1 MDSFVGPLL
10 SLVFVV
16 GLIPLALW
24 LVRRTPMGGAG
35 SARGGRTVGV
45 LPLSSSQRV
54 VTVEVGQGSERRWL
68 VLGVTPSAIS
78 TLHVM
83 APQDEPAASG
93 APGTPGARAPA
104 AFGDLLARLRG
115 RTEEPGAR

>member
-1 MDSFVGPLL
+1 MDTYLGPLL
-10 SLVFVV
+10 SLVFIV

-45 LPLSSSQRV
+45 LPLSNSQRV
-54 VTVEVGQGSERRWL
+54 VTVEVGLGSERRWL
-68 VLGVTPSAIS
+68 VLGVTPSNIS

-83 APQDEPAASG
+83 APQDDAAPGAANAAG
-93 APGTPGARAPA
+93 AP
-104 AFGDLLARLRG
+104 AFGELLGRLRG
-115 RTEEPGAR
+115 RAAATGEPGAR

>member
-24 LVRRTPMGGAG
+24 LLRRTPMGGAG

-45 LPLSSSQRV
+45 LPLSGSQRI
-54 VTVEVGQGSERRWL
+54 VTVEVGQGSARRWL
-68 VLGVTPSAIS
+68 VLGVTPSSIA

-83 APQDEPAASG
+83 EPQDEGAASSG
-93 APGTPGARAPA
+93 SPAPGTTP
-104 AFGDLLARLRG
+104 AFGELLGRLRG
-115 RTEEPGAR
+115 RPGEPGAR

>member
-1 MDSFVGPLL
+1 MDSFLGPLL

-68 VLGVTPSAIS
+68 VLGVTPSTIS

-83 APQDEPAASG
+83 APQDEAAASG
-93 APGTPGARAPA
+93 APGASAPP

-115 RTEEPGAR
+115 RAGEPGAR

>member
-10 SLVFVV
+10 SLVFVL

-35 SARGGRTVGV
+35 SARGGRTIGV
-45 LPLSSSQRV
+45 LPLSGSQRV

-68 VLGVTPSAIS
+68 VLGVTPSSIT

-83 APQDEPAASG
+83 TPQDEAPAPG
-93 APGTPGARAPA
+93 APSAGPAP

-115 RTEEPGAR
+115 RPGEPGAR